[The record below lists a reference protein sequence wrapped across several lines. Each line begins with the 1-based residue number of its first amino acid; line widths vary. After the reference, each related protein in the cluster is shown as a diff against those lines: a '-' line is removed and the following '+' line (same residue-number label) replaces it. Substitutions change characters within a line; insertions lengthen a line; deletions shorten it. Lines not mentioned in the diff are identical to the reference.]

1 MNTEASVSREAAAS
15 RRRPAMALT
24 RPGPPQP
31 GSAGRPPDRSVRV
44 SEAQRIRLLLALA
57 APVEPCRC
65 LLLTQRG
72 ESRVLRDA
80 LFEAGGDWTTA
91 HFDGD
96 TAGPCV
102 LPYPDGVFDRV
113 VVLDVRAAVA
123 DPSGLD
129 REVAR
134 VLAPGGAAIITEP
147 KYRTGSARGCS
158 WEDLHMAM
166 LAVDLRP
173 VARASHSGFFT
184 MLADAASEV
193 GAVRTPQGAASG
205 KGRSGLPRVRG
216 PLALLAVRAC
226 TFLDRVFRG
235 RGGAPVI
242 VALKNP

>member
-1 MNTEASVSREAAAS
+1 METEASVSREAAAS
-15 RRRPAMALT
+15 RRRPAMAPT
-24 RPGPPQP
+24 RQGPPQP

-65 LLLTQRG
+65 LLVTQRG

-91 HFDGD
+91 HFDGNI
-96 TAGPCV
+96 AGSGV
-102 LPYPDGVFDRV
+102 LPYPDGTFDRV
-113 VVLDVRAAVA
+113 VVVDVRAAVA

-134 VLAPGGAAIITEP
+134 VLALGGAAIITEP
-147 KYRTGSARGCS
+147 KDRKGSVRGSS
-158 WEDLHMAM
+158 WEDLYMAM

-173 VARASHSGFFT
+173 VARAAHSGFFT
-184 MLADAASEV
+184 MLADAASQV
-193 GAVRTPQGAASG
+193 GSVRTPRGAASG
-205 KGRSGLPRVRG
+205 KGRSAVPRIRG
-216 PLALLAVRAC
+216 RLALLAVRAC